1 MKRNLEHIFHAVIIT
16 VVLYFVMTL
25 LLKQNTDKACSRSI
39 VLGSISLIYMI
50 MFGHNFPPKNINS
63 SLL

>member
-1 MKRNLEHIFHAVIIT
+1 MKKNIEHIFHAIVIT

-25 LLKQNTDKACSRSI
+25 LLNQSYDKACSRSI
-39 VLGSISLIYMI
+39 VLGSVSLIYMI
-50 MFGHNFPPKNINS
+50 SFGHNFPPKRINS